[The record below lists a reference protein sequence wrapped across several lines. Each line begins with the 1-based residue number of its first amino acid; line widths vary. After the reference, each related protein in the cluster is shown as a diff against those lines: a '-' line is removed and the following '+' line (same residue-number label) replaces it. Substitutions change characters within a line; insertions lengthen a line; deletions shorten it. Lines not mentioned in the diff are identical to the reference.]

1 MSNIS
6 VRLNYG
12 SSHDNSSIFIQPLFY
27 LGTNSVQKLF
37 KKYKNPEYNE
47 KLIDDNLQI
56 LSINNVISDASDTSD
71 SASVASSA
79 SSASSA
85 VASVASVASNSA
97 ICNVVASDK
106 HIIELEIHK
115 YNTNNN
121 IEIIYLLNKHTNNI
135 KFMYKNIE
143 FEIKIISID
152 NTDRLKKINDCKFDL
167 YTSYEIIFNVKHI
180 NIFNEFIK
188 TSVHY
193 YNKYYIINKNINEY
207 IDIYITSTSGK
218 YFMYLCKKQKRSM
231 NSIYIPQEQ
240 KTNIIN
246 DLTDFLKP
254 ETKIKYNTLGITY
267 KRTYLLEG
275 IPGTGKTS
283 LITSIASKFNFNIA
297 IVSFTPEMTDID
309 LISILRSSI
318 DDNKEHYD
326 ETTATT
332 STRKIL
338 IIFEDIDCIFKER
351 KANDEM
357 RNCITFSGLLNA
369 LDGITTDEII
379 CFITTNYIKHL
390 DSALL
395 RSGRIDYIMHFDY
408 AVKEQI
414 IDIFRNFTNTLDILV
429 YEPIHTKFYD
439 ECCKLNIKIT
449 ISLLQQYLIKYID
462 KPQQALEN
470 IEEMQK
476 IYNASDVSTSAEQSG
491 FYS

>member
-12 SSHDNSSIFIQPLFY
+12 SSHDNSVIFIQPLFY

-47 KLIDDNLQI
+47 KLIDDDLHI
-56 LSINNVISDASDTSD
+56 LSINNIISDASD
-71 SASVASSA
+71 ASVAS
-79 SSASSA
+79 
-85 VASVASVASNSA
+85 
-97 ICNVVASDK
+97 VASDK

-115 YNTNNN
+115 TNNTNNN
-121 IEIIYLLNKHTNNI
+121 IELIYLINKYTNNI
-135 KFMYKNIE
+135 KFMYKNID
-143 FEIKIISID
+143 FEIKIISIN
-152 NTDRLKKINDCKFDL
+152 NTDKLKKINECKFDL
-167 YTSYEIIFNVKHI
+167 YTSYEIIFNAKHI

-188 TSVHY
+188 TSIHY
-193 YNKYYIINKNINEY
+193 YNKYYIINKNINAY

-218 YFMYLCKKQKRSM
+218 YFMYLGKKLKRSM
-231 NSIYIPQEQ
+231 NSIYIPQEH

-246 DLTDFLKP
+246 DLTNFLKP
-254 ETKIKYNTLGITY
+254 ETKVKYNTLGITY

-297 IVSFTPEMTDID
+297 IVSFTAEMTDVD
-309 LISILRSSI
+309 LISILRSSL
-318 DDNKEHYD
+318 DDNREHYD
-326 ETTATT
+326 ENTATT
-332 STRKIL
+332 GVRKIL

-351 KANDEM
+351 KSNDEM
-357 RNCITFSGLLNA
+357 RNSITFSGLLNA

-395 RSGRIDYIMHFDY
+395 RTGRIDYIMHFDY
-408 AVKEQI
+408 AIKEQI
-414 IDIFRNFTNTLDILV
+414 IDIFKNFTNTLDILE

-476 IYNASDVSTSAEQSG
+476 IYNASDVSTSAETSG
-491 FYS
+491 LYS